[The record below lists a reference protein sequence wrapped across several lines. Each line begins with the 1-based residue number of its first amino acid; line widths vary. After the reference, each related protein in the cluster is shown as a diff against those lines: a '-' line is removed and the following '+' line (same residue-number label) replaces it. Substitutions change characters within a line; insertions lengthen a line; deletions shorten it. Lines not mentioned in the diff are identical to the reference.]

1 MLVGSLYSRNVGY
14 VSRAMANMGASRLIL
29 IDCKCDYDL
38 NAREGAAGAQTH
50 LLTATRYTSWSEFF
64 SQEKDGIRIAF
75 SARQKKETDG
85 LTFEQRLLELQ
96 KDERYSATSFYLI
109 FGPEDHGLSNADVE
123 FAHYICSL
131 PIYGPFKSLNLSHA
145 VLVALYIFQST
156 LSRAGHVIADANDTH
171 ARIPSGPD
179 DRFFYP
185 SEAIHEWLTTLGFEI
200 GERRTDAYKI
210 LKRILLSNRATPKE
224 LRVLEAIVQQTV
236 RKLKR

>member
-1 MLVGSLYSRNVGY
+1 
-14 VSRAMANMGASRLIL
+14 MGANRLIL

-64 SQEKDGIRIAF
+64 AQEKDGIRIAF
-75 SARQKKETDG
+75 SARQKKETDT
-85 LTFEQRLLELQ
+85 LSFEGRLIELQ
-96 KDERYSATSFYLI
+96 TDERNIGTPYYLI

-123 FAHYICSL
+123 FAHYICAL

-156 LSRAGHVIADANDTH
+156 QLRLDSEVSDVGSTAVAGPTH
-171 ARIPSGPD
+171 SD
-179 DRFFYP
+179 DRFFFP
-185 SEAIHEWLTTLGFEI
+185 SEAIQNWLTTLGFEI
-200 GERRTDAYKI
+200 GDRRTDAYKI
-210 LKRILLSNRATPKE
+210 MKRILLSNRATPKE

-236 RKLKR
+236 RKLKNQ